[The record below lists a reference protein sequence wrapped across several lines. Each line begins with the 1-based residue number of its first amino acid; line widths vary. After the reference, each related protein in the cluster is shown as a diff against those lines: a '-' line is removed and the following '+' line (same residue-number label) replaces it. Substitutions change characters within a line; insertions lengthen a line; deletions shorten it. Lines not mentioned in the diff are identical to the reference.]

1 MIATEIVSE
10 EKLEYMQNCI
20 FQHIYTSMNVYVCLR
35 ELQYPPKK

>member
-20 FQHIYTSMNVYVCLR
+20 FQHIYTSMNVYLR
-35 ELQYPPKK
+35 ESQYPPK